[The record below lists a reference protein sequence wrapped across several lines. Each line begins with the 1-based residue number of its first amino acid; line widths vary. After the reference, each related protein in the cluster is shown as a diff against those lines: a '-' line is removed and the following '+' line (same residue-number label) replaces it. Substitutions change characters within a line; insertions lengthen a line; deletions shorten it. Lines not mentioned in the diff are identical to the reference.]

1 MPGLFI
7 SIKPIG
13 QASLFIERGSYMTDR
28 RKGQIGLIFV
38 TMIWGSGFVVS
49 AISLEYF
56 SPYQILTMRF
66 LLAFILMGAIFFG
79 QLKHAT
85 KKTYLKGIGLGTI
98 LYLAFLF
105 QTVGLVYTTP
115 SKNAFLTA
123 FNVVLVPFIGALFFR
138 RKVTAPAIVGALL
151 SIGGIAVISL
161 NDFHSV
167 NFGDMLTLV
176 CALLFALQ
184 IIFTNRFV
192 LGENIYALTTIQMG
206 TATLLGVL
214 VSLVRGEFMFP
225 AAAEGYF
232 SIIYLGTVST
242 MLGFLIQT
250 ASQQFT
256 KETETAII
264 LSLEAV
270 FGMVASALFL
280 KEEITLRML
289 IGAALILAG
298 VLVVELKPKTVRTDQ
313 NAIPDAQD

>member
-1 MPGLFI
+1 
-7 SIKPIG
+7 
-13 QASLFIERGSYMTDR
+13 
-28 RKGQIGLIFV
+28 
-38 TMIWGSGFVVS
+38 
-49 AISLEYF
+49 
-56 SPYQILTMRF
+56 MRF
-66 LLAFILMGAIFFG
+66 LLAFILMCAIFFG
-79 QLKHAT
+79 QLKHAS

-123 FNVVLVPFIGALFFR
+123 FNVVLVPFIGALFFK
-138 RKVTAPAIVGALL
+138 RKVTVPAIVGALL
-151 SIGGIAVISL
+151 SISGIAVLSL
-161 NDFHSV
+161 TDFHTI
-167 NFGDMLTLV
+167 NFGDMLTLL
-176 CALLFALQ
+176 CALFFALQ

-206 TATLLGVL
+206 TAALLGL
-214 VSLVRGEFMFP
+214 TVSLVRGEFVVT
-225 AAAEGYF
+225 AAGEGYF
-232 SIIYLGTVST
+232 SIFYLGIVST

-298 VLVVELKPKTVRTDQ
+298 VLVVELKPKKVLENQHPIADV
-313 NAIPDAQD
+313 PDER

>member
-1 MPGLFI
+1 MGFGLRCERHIFGVFFPIPNIDHAFFVGIHTDGGNFFRPAQACDQKDLSERHRSRHHPLPGFLVSDGRTGLYDTFE
-7 SIKPIG
+7 
-13 QASLFIERGSYMTDR
+13 ERVPYRLQCRVGAVHRRTVFQKESDGPGHRGRAVVDR
-28 RKGQIGLIFV
+28 RHRRHFPDRLPQRKLRGYADA
-38 TMIWGSGFVVS
+38 GF
-49 AISLEYF
+49 
-56 SPYQILTMRF
+56 
-66 LLAFILMGAIFFG
+66 
-79 QLKHAT
+79 
-85 KKTYLKGIGLGTI
+85 
-98 LYLAFLF
+98 
-105 QTVGLVYTTP
+105 
-115 SKNAFLTA
+115 
-123 FNVVLVPFIGALFFR
+123 
-138 RKVTAPAIVGALL
+138 
-151 SIGGIAVISL
+151 
-161 NDFHSV
+161 
-167 NFGDMLTLV
+167 
-176 CALLFALQ
+176 ALLFALQ

-214 VSLVRGEFMFP
+214 VSLARGEFLLP

-280 KEEITLRML
+280 KEAITLRML

-298 VLVVELKPKTVRTDQ
+298 VLIVELKPKRTLTGRQSITDV
-313 NAIPDAQD
+313 QD

>member
-1 MPGLFI
+1 MGFRFRCELHIIGVFF
-7 SIKPIG
+7 PIPNIDYAFFVG
-13 QASLFIERGSYMTDR
+13 IHTD
-28 RKGQIGLIFV
+28 GGN
-38 TMIWGSGFVVS
+38 
-49 AISLEYF
+49 
-56 SPYQILTMRF
+56 
-66 LLAFILMGAIFFG
+66 FFG

-151 SIGGIAVISL
+151 SISGIAVISL
-161 NDFHSV
+161 TDFHGV
-167 NFGDMLTLV
+167 NFGDMLTLL
-176 CALLFALQ
+176 CAFFFALQ

-206 TATLLGVL
+206 TAAVLGVI
-214 VSLVRGEFMFP
+214 VSLARGEFVFS
-225 AAAEGYF
+225 AAGEGYF
-232 SIIYLGTVST
+232 SIFYLGTVST

-256 KETETAII
+256 KEAETAII
-264 LSLEAV
+264 LSMEAV
-270 FGMVASALFL
+270 FGMIASALFL
-280 KEEITLRML
+280 REAITLRML

-298 VLVVELKPKTVRTDQ
+298 VLVVELKPKTTMTDRKS
-313 NAIPDAQD
+313 ITDIQD